1 MSCCETH
8 LSREK
13 GSRAGEIAMIVCGVL
28 LGALILAVMG
38 YALASIQEIVFSGI
52 FIGAIP
58 AVGGV
63 ALIVYAIRRGKKR
76 RAPGPM
82 GGRKEE
88 QAFLEAFRAKAK
100 G

>member
-1 MSCCETH
+1 
-8 LSREK
+8 
-13 GSRAGEIAMIVCGVL
+13 MIVCGVL

>member
-1 MSCCETH
+1 
-8 LSREK
+8 
-13 GSRAGEIAMIVCGVL
+13 MIVCGVL

-63 ALIVYAIRRGKKR
+63 ALIVYAIRRGLR
-76 RAPGPM
+76 RPGFPRPPVLTRYPPAPDICTRR
-82 GGRKEE
+82 RK
-88 QAFLEAFRAKAK
+88 
-100 G
+100 